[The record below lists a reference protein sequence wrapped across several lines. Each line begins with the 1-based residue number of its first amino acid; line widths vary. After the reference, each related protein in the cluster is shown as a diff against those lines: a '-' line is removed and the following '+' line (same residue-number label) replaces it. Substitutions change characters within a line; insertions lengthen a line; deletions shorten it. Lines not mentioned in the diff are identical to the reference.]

1 MNYTLAAKLP
11 TIAAILK
18 KNREFLGLIPFFLVN
33 STKKGINVRAYA
45 YILLTITLTAAT
57 VALRAQD
64 TPIGF
69 RNEGIYDFLDELATC
84 GHINL
89 NSAVKPY
96 PARHI
101 AAQLRQ
107 AEASAERMSPRQ
119 RKELEFYLRQYA
131 IFEPTPNNPYT
142 AERRLDLL
150 SFAPRFNFGFLPPGL
165 HYKDSL
171 THISIRPIWGARY
184 HIGGANKVLHTWGGA
199 EVLGNVGPVTAYAS
213 LRDNHMSECLT
224 APNYFTLSE
233 VGNYKINVQGQGGA
247 DFSEMR
253 GGIIYGWRWGSFGLV
268 KDQLQ
273 WGSGYHG
280 TTIFGGNN
288 PSFAMIKLQVKPVR
302 WFELNY
308 IHGWLVSE
316 VEDTTRSYTL
326 DDGRQRKVFRDKY
339 IAANFVTFTP
349 YRGINLSV
357 GNSIV
362 YSDIK
367 VQPAYLIP
375 VMFYKSIDHTVNH
388 GIENQNSQMFA
399 DISVRTL
406 RHLHVYGTVYCDE
419 LSLRRIGNPDRHNFL
434 SWKGGAQLS
443 GWPVANLAIRGELT
457 YVYPLVYKHRVPA
470 TTFATNKANLGYYL
484 RDNSREIYAAI
495 DYRPLRGLL
504 VRAEAFCAQ
513 HGNEYDYLTKYG
525 SGIKGDELPVMQDIV
540 WQNISMSL
548 TARWEFFHDWWLVA
562 SYTLSDIQGFEADGR
577 TAQEHLDM
585 FTPKAFQGRNN
596 VLTMGLNM
604 GW

>member
-1 MNYTLAAKLP
+1 M
-11 TIAAILK
+11 
-18 KNREFLGLIPFFLVN
+18 
-33 STKKGINVRAYA
+33 RAYA
-45 YILLTITLTAAT
+45 YLLLTLALTAAA
-57 VALRAQD
+57 VATRAQD

-69 RNEGIYDFLDELATC
+69 RNEGIYDFLDELAGC
-84 GHINL
+84 GHIDL

-96 PARHI
+96 STRQIATHLQ
-101 AAQLRQ
+101 AAQ
-107 AEASAERMSPRQ
+107 ATAERMSPRQ
-119 RKELEFYLRQYA
+119 RKEMEFYLRQYS
-131 IFEPTPNNPYT
+131 IFSTEPNNPYT
-142 AERRLDLL
+142 AERKLDLI
-150 SFAPRFNFGFLPPGL
+150 SIAPRLNFGFMPPGL

-171 THISIRPIWGARY
+171 THISIRPIWGGRY
-184 HIGGANKVLHTWGGA
+184 HVGGASKVLQTWGGA
-199 EVLGNVGPVTAYAS
+199 EVLGNIGPVTVYAS

-224 APNYFTLSE
+224 APNYFTLNE
-233 VGNYKINVQGQGGA
+233 VGNYKMNVQGQGGA

-268 KDQLQ
+268 KDQLR

-288 PSFAMIKLQVKPVR
+288 PSFAMIKLQIKPTR

-316 VEDTTRSYTL
+316 VMDSSRSYLL
-326 DDGRQRKVFRDKY
+326 DDGRWRKVYRDKY
-339 IAANFVTFTP
+339 IAANLATFTP
-349 YRGINLSV
+349 YRGINISL

-375 VMFYKSIDHTVNH
+375 VMFFKSIDHTINH
-388 GIENQNSQMFA
+388 GIDNQNSQMFA
-399 DISVRTL
+399 DLSL
-406 RHLHVYGTVYCDE
+406 RLINSLHLYGTVYCDE
-419 LSLRRIGNPDRHNFL
+419 LSLRRIGDPNRHNFL
-434 SWKGGAQLS
+434 SWKGGGQLV
-443 GWPVANLAIRGELT
+443 GWPLANLSARAEYT
-457 YVYPLVYKHRVPA
+457 HVYPLTYKHRVEA
-470 TTFATNKANLGYYL
+470 TTFATNQANLGYYL

-504 VRAEAFCAQ
+504 IRAEAFCAQ
-513 HGNEYDYLTKYG
+513 HGNEYPYLSSYE
-525 SGIKGDELPVMQDIV
+525 SGLKGDELPVLQDIV
-540 WQNISMSL
+540 WQNTTLSL

-562 SYTLSDIQGFEADGR
+562 TYAMSNIQGADADGR
-577 TAQEHLDM
+577 TAQQHLDM

-596 VLTMGLNM
+596 VLTVGLNM